1 MGIAVALICALA
13 TMIIF
18 RALRMEEHSHIERMT
33 SLATDTVRADITADM
48 KSRMQSELRF
58 AKMWEGDEDD
68 LTRRSW
74 NLNSSLFMSH
84 HPGCIAVYWLD
95 AKGRVAW
102 ATPRDQVV
110 ELKIGDIVTSRPW
123 LPEAMVKVRELHD
136 QTLMSPTFDMSNGR
150 RGRWAIVPVRF
161 DDDVVAYVLSLY
173 DLKTSMDSMLDDV
186 SGLQYSIAVS
196 ENGQQIYTIAG
207 TSDANRAEWAKSTS
221 VQIPDV
227 IFDVQVWPKP
237 ELLASLKTHLPE
249 AALMVSV
256 SLCVLVI
263 LAVRLATV
271 ARIKSRDLQLTND
284 QLKSEISERER
295 VEAALRSSRARF
307 AGILEISADAVVS
320 TDDAGRITLFN
331 QGAERMFGYKAEEVI
346 GEPVELLIP
355 ERPKTAHHNVTEVF
369 RGKADGASRTKRE
382 NEAIGR
388 RKDGSEFHAE
398 ATVNKLE
405 LDGEKIVTA
414 ILRDVTHRRRAE
426 DDLRRAH
433 DELEIRVAERTH
445 QLAESVAELQA
456 EIIARKQ
463 AEGSL
468 RELSA
473 RILQLQD
480 SERRRIAREL
490 HDSTAQNLVAVSMNL
505 ASIRELLPPDN
516 ELLPTLLED
525 TGKLIDQAQSE
536 IRTISYLLHPPLL
549 DELGL
554 ASALQWYVNGFN
566 KRSGIEVKLNVA
578 EDVGR
583 MPREYEL
590 TLFRIVQEALTNIHR
605 HSRSRTAQIALE
617 RQDDGIRLEIRD
629 QGCGVPQAK
638 MEALATVG
646 ASLGVGIAGMRER
659 VRQLGGVL
667 EIASSTA
674 GTMITT
680 HMPVVLEENRSAI
693 LSAGV

>member
-1 MGIAVALICALA
+1 MGIAVALICAVA

-18 RALRMEEHSHIERMT
+18 RALRLEEHDHIERMT
-33 SLATDTVRADITADM
+33 NLATDTVRADVLADLNA
-48 KSRMQSELRF
+48 RRRSELRF

-84 HPGCIAVYWLD
+84 HPGCVAVYWIN
-95 AKGRVAW
+95 ANGRVAW
-102 ATPRDQVV
+102 ATPRDQ
-110 ELKIGDIVTSRPW
+110 ESQLKPGQNANTDPW
-123 LPEAMVKVRELHD
+123 LPIGMVRVRELRD
-136 QTLMSPTFDMSNGR
+136 QTLMSPTFTMRDGKL
-150 RGRWAIVPVRF
+150 GRWAIVPVRF
-161 DDDVVAYVLSLY
+161 DDDIGGYVLSLY
-173 DLKTSMDSMLDDV
+173 DVKLSMDNMLDDV
-186 SGLQYSIAVS
+186 SGLGYSIAVH
-196 ENGQQIYTIAG
+196 ENGKQIYTIAG
-207 TSDANRAEWAKSTS
+207 TSDINREEWARTAS
-221 VQIPDV
+221 VHLTDLDM
-227 IFDVQVWPKP
+227 DVQVWPKP
-237 ELLASLKTHLPE
+237 ELLATLKTHLPE

-307 AGILEISADAVVS
+307 AGILEISADAIVS

-346 GEPVELLIP
+346 GESVELLIP
-355 ERPKTAHHNVTEVF
+355 ERPRIADHNATEVF
-369 RGKADGASRTKRE
+369 RGRTEMPERTHRE
-382 NEAIGR
+382 NEVVGR
-388 RKDGSEFHAE
+388 RKDNSEFHAE
-398 ATVNKLE
+398 GTVNKLE

-414 ILRDVTHRRRAE
+414 ILRDITLRRRAE
-426 DDLRRAH
+426 DQLRRAH

-463 AEGSL
+463 AEGSM

-505 ASIRELLPPDN
+505 ASIREMLPPDN
-516 ELLPTLLED
+516 EQLPALVED

-566 KRSGIEVKLNVA
+566 KRSGIEVNLAVA
-578 EDVGR
+578 EEVGR

-605 HSRSRTAQIALE
+605 HSRSRTAQIHLA
-617 RQDDGIRLEIRD
+617 RQDDGIRLEIAD
-629 QGCGVPQAK
+629 QGCGVPPAK
-638 MEALATVG
+638 LNALASAGV
-646 ASLGVGIAGMRER
+646 SLGVGIAGMRER
-659 VRQLGGVL
+659 VRQLGGTL
-667 EIASSTA
+667 DIGSTSA
-674 GTMITT
+674 GTVITT
-680 HMPVVLEENRSAI
+680 HMPVAHEEKSAT
-693 LSAGV
+693 AGT

>member
-1 MGIAVALICALA
+1 MGIAVALICAVA

-18 RALRMEEHSHIERMT
+18 RALRLEEHDHIERMT
-33 SLATDTVRADITADM
+33 NLATDTVRADIMADM
-48 KSRMQSELRF
+48 NGRMHSEVRF

-68 LTRRSW
+68 LTRRTW
-74 NLNSSLFMSH
+74 NMNSTLFMSH
-84 HPGCIAVYWLD
+84 HPGCLAVYWVD

-102 ATPRDQVV
+102 ATPRNERTQ
-110 ELKIGDIVTSRPW
+110 LRKGDVITSIPW
-123 LPEAMVKVRELHD
+123 LQQEMSAVAGQQELSV
-136 QTLMSPTFDMSNGR
+136 MSPTFEMWNGS
-150 RGRWAIVPVRF
+150 RGRWAITSVHF
-161 DDDVVAYVLSLY
+161 ENDLIGYVVAVY
-173 DLKTSMDSMLDDV
+173 DVKQSMDYMLDDV
-186 SGLQYSIAVS
+186 SGLGYSIAVK
-196 ENGQQIYTIAG
+196 ENGREIYDIAG
-207 TSDANRAEWAKSTS
+207 TTEANRSEWAKSTS
-221 VQIPDV
+221 VHIPD
-227 IFDVQVWPKP
+227 IDFDVQVWPKP
-237 ELLASLKTHLPE
+237 ELLATLKTHLPE

-307 AGILEISADAVVS
+307 AGILEISADAIVS

-355 ERPKTAHHNVTEVF
+355 DRPRTSDHNVTEVF
-369 RGKADGASRTKRE
+369 RGNTNGTGRLRRE
-382 NEAIGR
+382 NEIICR
-388 RKDGSEFHAE
+388 RKDGLEFPAE
-398 ATVNKLE
+398 GTVNKLI

-414 ILRDVTHRRRAE
+414 ILRDITERRRGE

-480 SERRRIAREL
+480 NERRRIAREL

-505 ASIRELLPPDN
+505 ASIREMVPTDSDLLQ
-516 ELLPTLLED
+516 TLVDD

-566 KRSGIEVKLNVA
+566 KRSGIEVRLEVG

-605 HSRSRTAQIALE
+605 HSRSRTAQISLY
-617 RQDDGIRLEIRD
+617 RQDDGIRLEIAD
-629 QGCGVPQAK
+629 QGCGVPQATLR
-638 MEALATVG
+638 ALETVG

-659 VRQLGGVL
+659 VRQLGGTL
-667 EIASSTA
+667 DIASATN
-674 GTMITT
+674 GTVITT
-680 HMPVVLEENRSAI
+680 HMPVTHDEKSAI
-693 LSAGV
+693 TTAGAS

>member
-1 MGIAVALICALA
+1 MGIAVALICAVA

-18 RALRMEEHSHIERMT
+18 RALRLEEHDHIERMT
-33 SLATDTVRADITADM
+33 NLATDTVRADILADM
-48 KSRMQSELRF
+48 NARMRSELRF

-74 NLNSSLFMSH
+74 NMNSSLFMSH
-84 HPGCIAVYWLD
+84 HPGCVAVYWVN
-95 AKGRVAW
+95 ANGKVAW
-102 ATPRDQVV
+102 ATPRNAPT
-110 ELKIGDIVTSRPW
+110 ELKAGEVVAARGW
-123 LPEAMVKVRELHD
+123 LPQGLATVRELHD
-136 QTLMSPTFDMSNGR
+136 QTLMSPVFTMHDGR
-150 RGRWAIVPVRF
+150 QGRWAVVPVRF
-161 DDDVVAYVLSLY
+161 DDDVVGYVVSLY
-173 DLKTSMDSMLDDV
+173 DVQHSMDNMLDDV
-186 SGLQYSIAVS
+186 SGLGYSIAVL
-196 ENGQQIYTIAG
+196 EGGKQIYAIAG
-207 TSDANRAEWAKSTS
+207 TSEANRQEWARSAS
-221 VQIPDV
+221 VHIPDIDFEVQI
-227 IFDVQVWPKP
+227 WPKP
-237 ELLASLKTHLPE
+237 ELLATLKTHLPE

-307 AGILEISADAVVS
+307 AGILEISADAIVS

-331 QGAERMFGYKAEEVI
+331 QGAERMFGFKAEEVI

-355 ERPKTAHHNVTEVF
+355 EHPKTANHNATEVF
-369 RGKADGASRTKRE
+369 RGRSDGPERTRRE
-382 NEAIGR
+382 NEVVGR
-388 RKDGSEFHAE
+388 RKDGSEFNAE
-398 ATVNKLE
+398 ATINKLE

-414 ILRDVTHRRRAE
+414 ILRDVTLRRRAE
-426 DDLRRAH
+426 DQLRRAH

-463 AEGSL
+463 AEGSM

-505 ASIRELLPPDN
+505 ASIREMIPPDN
-516 ELLPTLLED
+516 DVLPTLLED

-566 KRSGIEVKLNVA
+566 KRSGIEVTLDVG

-605 HSRSRTAQIALE
+605 HSRSRTAQIGLA
-617 RQDDGIRLEIRD
+617 RQDDGIRLEIAD
-629 QGCGVPQAK
+629 QGCGVPPAK
-638 MEALATVG
+638 LNALASAGV
-646 ASLGVGIAGMRER
+646 SLGVGIAGMRER
-659 VRQLGGVL
+659 VRQLGGTL
-667 EIASSTA
+667 DISSSA
-674 GTMITT
+674 GGTTITT
-680 HMPVVLEENRSAI
+680 HMPVAHEEKSAI
-693 LSAGV
+693 TSAGA